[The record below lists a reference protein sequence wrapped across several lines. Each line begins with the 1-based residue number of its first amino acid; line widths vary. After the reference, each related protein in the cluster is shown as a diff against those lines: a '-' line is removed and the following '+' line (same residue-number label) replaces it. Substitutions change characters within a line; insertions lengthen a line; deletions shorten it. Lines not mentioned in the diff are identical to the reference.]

1 MSSLQVSR
9 RRFLGASA
17 AATTALALKPYSL
30 FGARNISPNEK
41 LNLGVVGVGGR
52 GGEDLA
58 GVAGENIV
66 ALCDV
71 DSAILAGAKAK
82 FPKAATYS
90 DFRRMLDRKDLDG
103 VVIGTPDH
111 THAVIAIAA
120 LQSGRHTYCEK
131 PLTHTITEMRRME
144 EVARKSGLQ
153 TQTGNQ
159 IHSTRN
165 YRRVVE
171 LIQGNVIGPV
181 TEVHHWAGSVWES
194 KPWPQAEPVPATLD
208 YEQWIGPVQPV
219 PFSKEFVP
227 FNWRRWWHFGGGTLT
242 DFCCHHM
249 DLGVWALQLGMP
261 YEIEADGPAS
271 DAHCVPTGLHV
282 RYQFGSRGHLP
293 PVTMHWYSGAGRPQL
308 AGVPDLTK
316 WGGGSLFIGEKGML
330 LADYGRHVLLPEE
343 KFKEATLPGKSLADS
358 VGHHEEWIRACKGEN
373 LALPQFAALG
383 KTNSPISYGAL
394 LTEIGILGNIA
405 FRTGKRIEWD
415 AEKLR
420 AKGVPEAD
428 RFIHHDYRKG
438 WKLG

>member
-181 TEVHHWAGSVWES
+181 TEVHHWAGSVWEA

-208 YEQWIGPVQPV
+208 YEQWIGPIQPV

-261 YEIEADGPAS
+261 YEIEADGPTP

-282 RYQFGSRGHLP
+282 RYQFGARGHLP